1 MARIF
6 QVPFI
11 FKLYCSENNFC
22 FCYVIEGTSLFFCQ
36 KISFENQCNSCYIAV
51 TRQDLEISCDPKG
64 MLERLLINTQENSR
78 HFNITFFDVSY
89 IK

>member
-22 FCYVIEGTSLFFCQ
+22 FCYLIEGTSLSFCQ
-36 KISFENQCNSCYIAV
+36 KISFENQCNSCILFFCIIV

-78 HFNITFFDVSY
+78 HFTIALF
-89 IK
+89 